1 MGGVRV
7 RGSDSPRRGYLLG
20 TVLNRILTEDN
31 YARTII
37 YLNGDSI
44 RTDANDGRNMSLN
57 PRQYDVRE
65 LRRIADTPRDSA
77 DKAPRERALR
87 QPNRSRAEQAARS
100 TAFIELLQRQ
110 RGMRRSDGGA
120 KPADAGDRPYLRMI
134 PASPEAEHEI
144 SEWLG
149 YLIDVGGH
157 VRSRDALSYYG
168 ELGWVAPDAGDVL
181 RRQLEGFDGP
191 RYDRPF
197 TPADHR
203 ISLVSIVR
211 IASCASDY

>member
-1 MGGVRV
+1 
-7 RGSDSPRRGYLLG
+7 
-20 TVLNRILTEDN
+20 
-31 YARTII
+31 
-37 YLNGDSI
+37 
-44 RTDANDGRNMSLN
+44 MSLN

-65 LRRIADTPRDSA
+65 LRRIADTPRDSP
-77 DKAPRERALR
+77 DEAPRERALR
-87 QPNRSRAEQAARS
+87 QPNRNRAEQAARS
-100 TAFIELLQRQ
+100 AAFIELLQRQ
-110 RGMRRSDGGA
+110 RGIQLSDGGT
-120 KPADAGDRPYLRMI
+120 KPAGAGDRPYLRAI

-168 ELGWVAPDAGDVL
+168 ELEWVAPDAGDVL
-181 RRQLEGFDGP
+181 RHRLEGFDDP
-191 RYDRPF
+191 RHDRPF